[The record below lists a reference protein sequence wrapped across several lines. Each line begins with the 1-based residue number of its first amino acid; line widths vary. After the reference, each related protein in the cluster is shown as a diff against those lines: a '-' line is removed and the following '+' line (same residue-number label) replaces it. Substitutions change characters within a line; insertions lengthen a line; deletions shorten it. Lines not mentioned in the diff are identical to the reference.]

1 MEGKV
6 FDVKQYAAKAREMS
20 AEGIVMLRNEKEVL
34 PLGEGTKVALF
45 GRSQMN
51 YYKSGTGSGGLVN
64 VSYTVGIREA
74 LENSDAIEL
83 NTELASIYAE
93 WVKEHPF
100 DMGCGWATE
109 PWFQAEMPLSAELIE
124 KVREQSEVAI
134 VVIGRTAGEDQDNK
148 EEKGSYLLTDEER
161 DMLSKVCNAF
171 EKTVVLLNVGNI
183 IDMKWVEEY
192 KPSSVLYVW
201 QGGQEGGNG
210 VLDVLTGR
218 VSPCGKLPDT
228 IAYNLSDYPA
238 YGNFGAEDF
247 NCYVEDVY
255 VGYRYFETFAKDKVM
270 YPFGYGMS
278 YTSFEVDVVEFR
290 ELEDYVT
297 VSVNVKN
304 SGAYAGKEVVQ
315 LYVEA
320 PQGSLGK
327 PARSLCAYGKTG
339 QLNPGEAQ
347 TLTLNIDMKRLA
359 SYDDSGATGHKS
371 CYVLEEGCYTFYA
384 GCDVRSASACGSVSV
399 DTLRVVEELEEAMA
413 PVRAFDRMKP
423 VAGENGFAVGKE
435 AVPTRSTCP
444 WERREARMPAEIPY
458 TGNKGY
464 KLVDVSE
471 GKVSMEEFIGQLTAD
486 DLCYMTRGEGMSSPK
501 VTAGTCAAYGGV
513 TERLKAFGIPCACCT
528 DGPSGIRMDCGTCA
542 MLLPNGT
549 LMASSFN
556 DELVE
561 ELYVFEGLELRKNR
575 IDSLL
580 GPGMNIHRYPLNG
593 RNFEYFSEDP
603 LLTGKMAAAQ
613 LRGMGESAVTGT
625 IKHFASNNQEF
636 KRHDADSVVSERAL
650 REIYLKGFEIAV
662 KEGGAISIMSTYNPL
677 NGLWTASNYD
687 LLTTVLRK
695 EWGYTGIVMSDWW
708 AKGNYEGKEGS
719 RQSTGAMVRA
729 QNDVYM
735 VVTDSES
742 NSAGDDTMAA
752 FESGRLMMAELQRA
766 GMNIC
771 RYLMTTPAFLRINNI
786 VDPLDE
792 ELAKCLTEEE
802 EAVFNKIDVSVDEE
816 ALIPL
821 DTIVTDKGAS
831 NYILISM
838 KERGKYRLDITLR
851 ATGGNEV
858 AQMPLSVFK
867 DRDLQRTITLSGADT
882 EFRTESVDMDDCI
895 AFFNFTLKLFFGQGG
910 LEIKE
915 IKIVRKES
923 LEEEIMKEKNH

>member
-6 FDVKQYAAKAREMS
+6 FDVEKYAAKAREMA
-20 AEGIVMLRNEKEVL
+20 AEGVIMLRNEKAVL
-34 PLGEGTKVALF
+34 PLSKGAKVALF

-74 LENSDAIEL
+74 LENCEDVQL
-83 NTELASIYAE
+83 NVKLAEAYAT
-93 WVKEHPF
+93 WVQDHPF

-109 PWFQAEMPLSAELIE
+109 PWFQEEMPLSKELVESVKAE
-124 KVREQSEVAI
+124 SDVAVI
-134 VVIGRTAGEDQDNK
+134 VIGRTAGEDQDNK
-148 EEKGSYLLTDEER
+148 EEKGSYLLTDAER
-161 DMLSKVCNAF
+161 DMLSVVCEAF

-183 IDMKWVEEY
+183 IDMKWVDEY

-210 VLDVLTGR
+210 VLDVLTGS
-218 VSPCGKLPDT
+218 VSPSGKLPDT

-247 NCYVEDVY
+247 NCYVEDIY

-270 YPFGYGMS
+270 YPFGYGLS
-278 YTSFEVDVVEFR
+278 YTDFAVNVAEFS
-290 ELEDYVT
+290 EMDDYVT
-297 VSVNVKN
+297 VLVNVQN
-304 SGAYAGKEVVQ
+304 VGSYAGKEVVQ
-315 LYVEA
+315 VYVEA
-320 PQGSLGK
+320 PQGKLGK
-327 PARSLCAYGKTG
+327 AARSLCAYGKTRE
-339 QLNPGEAQ
+339 LNPGESQ
-347 TLTLNIDMKRLA
+347 VLTLCIDMKRMA
-359 SYDDSGATGHKS
+359 SYDDSGLTSHKG
-371 CYVLEEGCYTFYA
+371 CYVLEEGTYTFYV
-384 GCDVRSASACGSVSV
+384 GCDVRSASACGNVAV
-399 DTLRVVEELEEAMA
+399 NELRVVEELEEAMA
-413 PVRAFDRMKP
+413 PVKAFERIKP
-423 VAGENGFAVGKE
+423 VAQADGDYAIEKE
-435 AVPTRSTCP
+435 AVPTRSLCP

-464 KLVDVSE
+464 KLIDVSE

-486 DLCYMTRGEGMSSPK
+486 DLCHMTRGEGMSSPK

-513 TERLKAFGIPCACCT
+513 TERLKSFGIPCACCT

-613 LRGMGESAVTGT
+613 LRGMDESAVTGT
-625 IKHFASNNQEF
+625 IKHYASNNQEF

-662 KEGGAISIMSTYNPL
+662 KEGNAISIMSTYNPL
-677 NGLWTASNYD
+677 NGLWTSSNYD

-695 EWGYTGIVMSDWW
+695 EWGFSGIVMSDWW

-735 VVTDSES
+735 VVKDSRT
-742 NSAGDDTMAA
+742 NSANDDTMTA
-752 FESGRLMMAELQRA
+752 FESGRLMLAELQRA

-771 RYLMTTPAFLRINNI
+771 RYLMTTPAFLRINDI
-786 VDPLDE
+786 KDPLDE
-792 ELAKCLTEEE
+792 ELAKCMSEEDG
-802 EAVFNKIDVSVDEE
+802 AVFNKIDVEVDEE
-816 ALIPL
+816 AVLPL
-821 DTIVTDKGAS
+821 DTLVVDKGAS
-831 NYILISM
+831 NYFLICM

-851 ATGGNEV
+851 AKGGNEV

-867 DRDLQRTITLSGADT
+867 DRDLQRTITLAGTDT
-882 EFRTESVDMDDCI
+882 EFRTESVDMDDCVH
-895 AFFNFTLKLFFGQGG
+895 FYNFTLKLFFGQGG
-910 LEIKE
+910 VEIKE

-923 LEEEIMKEKNH
+923 LEEEILKNS